1 MTIGGTHFSLEFH
14 RAKTMIG
21 AMKTPLL
28 LLLGIATLALA
39 SCGPCP
45 CNAYNKDLLYDVT
58 PTTSKT
64 F

>member
-1 MTIGGTHFSLEFH
+1 
-14 RAKTMIG
+14 MIG

-45 CNAYNKDLLYDVT
+45 CNSYNKDLLYDVT